1 MYFYSEKFF
10 SCMMYLFGLI
20 DVNNIH
26 LIGALKRTVHTD
38 IVTVHVST
46 NSIWQSYR
54 YKQYIKIKSVCAIY
68 FS

>member
-1 MYFYSEKFF
+1 
-10 SCMMYLFGLI
+10 MMYLFGLI

-46 NSIWQSYR
+46 NSITLTESTDINSISKLNLYVLFILVNGD
-54 YKQYIKIKSVCAIY
+54 K
-68 FS
+68 